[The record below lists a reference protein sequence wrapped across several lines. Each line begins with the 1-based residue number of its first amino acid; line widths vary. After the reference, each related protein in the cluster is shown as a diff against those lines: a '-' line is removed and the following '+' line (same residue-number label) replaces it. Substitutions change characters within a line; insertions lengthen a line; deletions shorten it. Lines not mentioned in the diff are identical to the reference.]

1 MAGVIYLRTASGLLA
16 MEPRPYDLEAV
27 LQELLASDARLLRG
41 ASTGE
46 AARRRW
52 LLITRESPIHGA
64 SGQSWSADHVFVDDQ
79 GVPTVVEVK
88 RGSNTQLRREVV
100 GQLLDYASNLAASTT
115 AEEMRERF
123 DGRVREAGGD
133 PTAALQAELGI
144 EIGSDEFWALVGE
157 NLARGRIR
165 GYFVADEIPEE
176 LRRIVEYLNRQV
188 GESRYLALEV
198 PQFQTVDGT
207 NATFVPQIVAGS
219 LEPPAAT
226 RSGPL
231 AAPYTEEQVVASMR
245 DQGAADAASAILEWA
260 HARDLDVRGGRGQ
273 QYPTLTLS
281 VRRPDHPPIVR
292 IWGPNGTL
300 EFQLASLKP
309 PLDNVE
315 RRDALL
321 RDLIAIPGMPWSR
334 GIPPQIG
341 DRYPGAALAPFADPG
356 LRSRLLAVFDSLV
369 DAYS

>member
-1 MAGVIYLRTASGLLA
+1 MASPARVGSTPWAIPGRCARSGRTSTCVLEGGVMAGVIYLRTASGLLA

-52 LLITRESPIHGA
+52 ILITRESPIHGA

-123 DGRVREAGGD
+123 DGRIREAGGD

-198 PQFQTVDGT
+198 AVPDGRRDECHVRT
-207 NATFVPQIVAGS
+207 ADRRRFVGTASGHEVGTAGRAVHRGAGCS
-219 LEPPAAT
+219 LDAGPSGSRRGERHPRVGTRPRPRRPWRTRPAVSDPDALGPAA
-226 RSGPL
+226 RPSAHRPDMGPERHHGVPARL
-231 AAPYTEEQVVASMR
+231 PEAAPRQR
-245 DQGAADAASAILEWA
+245 GAARGPPTGPQCDTR
-260 HARDLDVRGGRGQ
+260 HAVD
-273 QYPTLTLS
+273 
-281 VRRPDHPPIVR
+281 
-292 IWGPNGTL
+292 
-300 EFQLASLKP
+300 
-309 PLDNVE
+309 E
-315 RRDALL
+315 RR
-321 RDLIAIPGMPWSR
+321 
-334 GIPPQIG
+334 
-341 DRYPGAALAPFADPG
+341 AATDW
-356 LRSRLLAVFDSLV
+356 
-369 DAYS
+369 